1 MRESSK
7 GEIMPD
13 NKVRFWE
20 PVIRVRGRT
29 SGRTRLLLQW
39 MALLLLIV
47 SWCVPAAAQCDA
59 FVAQNASNSVW
70 VINTLTDT
78 AVAGIPGGFFPFWG
92 CFTPHGG
99 VGFLSKNLIIIRF
112 FSLTQ
117 PPPLLGICT
126 AR

>member
-1 MRESSK
+1 MRDSSK
-7 GEIMPD
+7 GEIMSD
-13 NKVRFWE
+13 NKARFWE

-39 MALLLLIV
+39 MALLLLMV

-78 AVAGIPGGFFPFWG
+78 AGAVFPVDFFPFW
-92 CFTPHGG
+92 
-99 VGFLSKNLIIIRF
+99 V
-112 FSLTQ
+112 SLT
-117 PPPLLGICT
+117 PNRALSHLSI
-126 AR
+126 